1 MHALAGHTRSLPTSS
16 ATGKQYARRTCR
28 SKLILRSEQCAA
40 EHDLLFNPASRLF
53 PVKRISLTI
62 LLFVTLFAMLS
73 SAAQAPD
80 PKDDQEKLL
89 ALVKE
94 VQAQQSQI
102 AANQTK
108 IDAKLADLAETLRVA
123 RIFSSRSR

>member
-1 MHALAGHTRSLPTSS
+1 LPD
-16 ATGKQYARRTCR
+16 KQP
-28 SKLILRSEQCAA
+28 KA

-53 PVKRISLTI
+53 LMQRISIAI
-62 LLFVTLFAMLS
+62 LLVVTPLALLS

-80 PKDDQEKLL
+80 PKEEQRQIL

-94 VQAQQSQI
+94 VQAQQEQI
-102 AANQTK
+102 VANQAK
-108 IDAKLADLAETLRVA
+108 IDAKLADLAETLHTA

>member
-1 MHALAGHTRSLPTSS
+1 M
-16 ATGKQYARRTCR
+16 KCR
-28 SKLILRSEQCAA
+28 
-40 EHDLLFNPASRLF
+40 
-53 PVKRISLTI
+53 SLTI
-62 LLFVTLFAMLS
+62 LFLTLFAMLS
-73 SAAQAPD
+73 SVAQTPD
-80 PKDDQEKLL
+80 SKDDQEKLL
-89 ALVKE
+89 ILVKE

>member
-1 MHALAGHTRSLPTSS
+1 
-16 ATGKQYARRTCR
+16 
-28 SKLILRSEQCAA
+28 LRGEQCAA

>member
-1 MHALAGHTRSLPTSS
+1 M
-16 ATGKQYARRTCR
+16 
-28 SKLILRSEQCAA
+28 
-40 EHDLLFNPASRLF
+40 F
-53 PVKRISLTI
+53 
-62 LLFVTLFAMLS
+62 S
-73 SAAQAPD
+73 SAAQTPD

-89 ALVKE
+89 TLVKE

-108 IDAKLADLAETLRVA
+108 IDAKLGDLAETLRVA

>member
-1 MHALAGHTRSLPTSS
+1 
-16 ATGKQYARRTCR
+16 
-28 SKLILRSEQCAA
+28 
-40 EHDLLFNPASRLF
+40 
-53 PVKRISLTI
+53 VKRISLTT
-62 LLFVTLFAMLS
+62 LLSVTLLAMLS

-89 ALVKE
+89 ALVKD

-102 AANQTK
+102 ATNQTK